1 MAQRQYPPAT
11 LAGTVPASGV
21 LVLSFTP
28 RGNQVYR
35 VTQVGAE
42 MAGAGGAIGVIRR
55 NGAIVTPFVPSG
67 GAAGGDPP
75 IWLWPGDTL
84 TVEWT
89 GAPVG
94 AVGKAT
100 IFYDLPAGVS

>member
-1 MAQRQYPPAT
+1 MVGRQYPPYT
-11 LAGTVPASGV
+11 TSGVVPASGA

-28 RGNQVYR
+28 RSNDLTR
-35 VTQVGAE
+35 VTQVAAE
-42 MAGAGGAIGVIRR
+42 MAAAGGAIGVIRR
-55 NGAIVTPFVPSG
+55 NGAIVTPFVPTG

-89 GAPVG
+89 GAPAG

-100 IFYDLPAGVS
+100 VFYDLGPR

>member
-1 MAQRQYPPAT
+1 MPRQYPPYVT
-11 LAGTVPASGV
+11 AGTVPASGF
-21 LVLSFTP
+21 LALSFTP
-28 RGNQVYR
+28 RGSQLHR
-35 VTQVGAE
+35 VTQVAAE
-42 MAGAGGAIGVIRR
+42 MAGAGAAAGVIRR
-55 NGAIVTPFVPSG
+55 NGAIVTPFVPTG

-75 IWLWPGDTL
+75 IWLWPGDLL

-100 IFYDLPAGVS
+100 VFYDLPEDAA